1 MFCPAS
7 ESLVTLSSFI
17 NEENTSP
24 IIGIAMFTLLR
35 VPSGLSSIN
44 ASYLINIIM
53 SERLENVMSRYMYL
67 MNILKKKL
75 ANSEIVIEQ

>member
-17 NEENTSP
+17 NEENMQR

-67 MNILKKKL
+67 MNILQKKIAK
-75 ANSEIVIEQ
+75 SEIVIEQ